1 MRENGAHASTGLIFR
16 PMKKPTRNPAKSVV
30 RGPGQVRVIGGRW
43 RGSKLAVADAAG
55 LRPTPDRVRETLFN
69 WLTPALV
76 GARVLDLFAG
86 TGALGLEA
94 LSRGAASA
102 VLVERDP
109 MLAASLL
116 ATTGRLEGGEAATVL
131 QADALHWMASQPES
145 SFDIAFVDPPFG
157 SGQLA
162 IALAGLLPLLADGA
176 WLHIEAPLDEPVLLP
191 AHWSLHREGRTREMR
206 HALYRHRRVL
216 PARRDIA
223 AGVATLQAD
232 PGPPGIPDHERC
244 DP

>member
-16 PMKKPTRNPAKSVV
+16 PMKKPTRNPARSVV

-69 WLTPALV
+69 WLAPVLE

-86 TGALGLEA
+86 SGALGLEA

-109 MLAASLL
+109 MLASSLL
-116 ATTGRLEGGEAATVL
+116 ATTQRLEGGEAATVI
-131 QADALHWMASQPES
+131 QADALRWMASQS
-145 SFDIAFVDPPFG
+145 GASYDVAFVDPPFG

-162 IALAGLLPLLADGA
+162 PALAGLLPLLADGA
-176 WLHIEAPLDEPVLLP
+176 WLHIEGPLDEPVMLP
-191 AHWSLHREGRTREMR
+191 AQWSLHREGRTREVR

-216 PARRDIA
+216 PAGRDKT

-232 PGPPGIPDHERC
+232 PGIPGTPDHERS